1 MDIMEYLLLE
11 MATIMLK
18 KKKIDTSHNIA
29 EVDKI
34 NANIAMAEEEM
45 LEWCSLE
52 NFYEAKGFYEGRIL
66 NRNKKDLLGVAT
78 KDLLDYTEELIAKK
92 KERER

>member
-11 MATIMLK
+11 MACILLSK
-18 KKKIDTSHNIA
+18 KKLDAAHSTKET
-29 EVDKI
+29 DKI
-34 NANIAMAEEEM
+34 NANIADGEEM
-45 LEWCSLE
+45 MLTCCSLE
-52 NFYEAKGFYEGRIL
+52 NFYEAKGFYEGRIQKQK
-66 NRNKKDLLGVAT
+66 KKDLFGVAT

>member
-11 MATIMLK
+11 MASILVDSENIK
-18 KKKIDTSHNIA
+18 RQSSDDLID
-29 EVDKI
+29 KM
-34 NANIAMAEEEM
+34 NAGIREREEEM

-52 NFYEAKGFYEGRIL
+52 DFLTAKRYYEEDIAKGEKTG
-66 NRNKKDLLGVAT
+66 LLRVSLQ
-78 KDLLDYTEELIAKK
+78 DLLDYTEELIAKK